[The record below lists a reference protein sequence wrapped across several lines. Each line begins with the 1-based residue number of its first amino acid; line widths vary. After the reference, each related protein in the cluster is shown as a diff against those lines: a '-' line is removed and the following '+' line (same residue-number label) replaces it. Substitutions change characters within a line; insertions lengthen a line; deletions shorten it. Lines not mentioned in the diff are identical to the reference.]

1 MKKTGTVAG
10 ILSHGMAIYAAYRT
24 SQPPDYRT
32 YSPEVTSL
40 RSNLPVHRSVC
51 AWKGF
56 HHADLII
63 ISDIQRNV
71 KTFFSVFHSFFEIFL
86 AVRGCTRQRGKCPPP
101 GHFPLRYLI
110 PDQAASASYN
120 HVSVRCKEHRDA
132 IHPGVPYYIC
142 PQIPSLA
149 FSAEIIF
156 WYSPSVRY
164 TGSGLVMA
172 KAPPNSK
179 PPSYLGTIWKCR
191 WGFVSP
197 KEPRFSF
204 VAAPQ
209 LLDWRRWP

>member
-1 MKKTGTVAG
+1 MRVSTTYGEKFSVRLTVRIIPTHEKDRHCG
-10 ILSHGMAIYAAYRT
+10 RYLSHGMAIYAAYRT

-51 AWKGF
+51 AQKGF

-110 PDQAASASYN
+110 PDQAASAYYN
-120 HVSVRCKEHRDA
+120 GVSIRYKEHRDA
-132 IHPGVPYYIC
+132 MHPGVPYYIC

-149 FSAEIIF
+149 FSAEII
-156 WYSPSVRY
+156 S
-164 TGSGLVMA
+164 
-172 KAPPNSK
+172 
-179 PPSYLGTIWKCR
+179 
-191 WGFVSP
+191 
-197 KEPRFSF
+197 
-204 VAAPQ
+204 
-209 LLDWRRWP
+209 

>member
-1 MKKTGTVAG
+1 MRVSTTYGEKFSVRLTVRIIPTHEKDRHCG
-10 ILSHGMAIYAAYRT
+10 RYLSHGMAIYAAYRT

-86 AVRGCTRQRGKCPPP
+86 AVRRCTRQRGKCPPP

-110 PDQAASASYN
+110 PDQAASAYYMVYRSGTKNTGMLCTPVFLIIY
-120 HVSVRCKEHRDA
+120 VLRCPA
-132 IHPGVPYYIC
+132 
-142 PQIPSLA
+142 
-149 FSAEIIF
+149 
-156 WYSPSVRY
+156 WPSVRRSSPG
-164 TGSGLVMA
+164 TLHPSGIP
-172 KAPPNSK
+172 AP
-179 PPSYLGTIWKCR
+179 GW
-191 WGFVSP
+191 
-197 KEPRFSF
+197 
-204 VAAPQ
+204 
-209 LLDWRRWP
+209 

>member
-1 MKKTGTVAG
+1 MFSYGFFCVTYCRTAGNFLFTVPCVSFRLIRNTGFWPVSFWRG
-10 ILSHGMAIYAAYRT
+10 DLRRRT
-24 SQPPDYRT
+24 EISQPPDYRT

-51 AWKGF
+51 AQKGF

-110 PDQAASASYN
+110 PDQAASAYYN
-120 HVSVRCKEHRDA
+120 GVSIRYKEHRDA
-132 IHPGVPYYIC
+132 MHPGVPYYIC

-149 FSAEIIF
+149 FSAEII
-156 WYSPSVRY
+156 S
-164 TGSGLVMA
+164 
-172 KAPPNSK
+172 
-179 PPSYLGTIWKCR
+179 
-191 WGFVSP
+191 
-197 KEPRFSF
+197 
-204 VAAPQ
+204 
-209 LLDWRRWP
+209 

>member
-1 MKKTGTVAG
+1 MARRSTLRAG
-10 ILSHGMAIYAAYRT
+10 P

-51 AWKGF
+51 AQKGF

-110 PDQAASASYN
+110 PDQAASA
-120 HVSVRCKEHRDA
+120 
-132 IHPGVPYYIC
+132 YYMVYRSGTKNTGMLC
-142 PQIPSLA
+142 TPVFL
-149 FSAEIIF
+149 IIYVLRYPA
-156 WYSPSVRY
+156 WPSVRRSSPD
-164 TGSGLVMA
+164 TPSPSGIP
-172 KAPPNSK
+172 AP
-179 PPSYLGTIWKCR
+179 GW
-191 WGFVSP
+191 
-197 KEPRFSF
+197 
-204 VAAPQ
+204 
-209 LLDWRRWP
+209 

>member
-1 MKKTGTVAG
+1 MARRSTLRAG
-10 ILSHGMAIYAAYRT
+10 P

-86 AVRGCTRQRGKCPPP
+86 AVRRCTRQRGKCPPP

-110 PDQAASASYN
+110 PDQAASAYYMVYRSGTKNTGMLCTPVFLIIY
-120 HVSVRCKEHRDA
+120 VLRCPA
-132 IHPGVPYYIC
+132 
-142 PQIPSLA
+142 
-149 FSAEIIF
+149 
-156 WYSPSVRY
+156 WPSVRRSSPG
-164 TGSGLVMA
+164 TLHPSGIP
-172 KAPPNSK
+172 AP
-179 PPSYLGTIWKCR
+179 GW
-191 WGFVSP
+191 
-197 KEPRFSF
+197 
-204 VAAPQ
+204 
-209 LLDWRRWP
+209 